1 MFNWAEEWNFSF
13 SGCGFRSI
21 YYVGVLSCFLERVPQ
36 LVHGASKI
44 GGASSGC
51 LVAAALTVGTSMEQL
66 CLDIMTTAKE
76 ARKQT
81 LGVFHP
87 SFCLLRTVQ
96 RSLLDRIPID
106 AHLRA
111 SGKLCVS
118 LTRLS
123 DGENV
128 LVSEFASREELIQV
142 LMCSCFFP
150 VYCGSTPPS
159 YRGVHYMDG
168 ALSNSMPLF
177 EHRNTITV
185 APFSG
190 ESDICPTEGT
200 FNFFEA
206 NYGNVSIQ
214 VNTGNVHRVC
224 TSFFP
229 PPPEMLAEICHNGY
243 MDALC
248 FLIRQGL
255 CSAGFNPCNMLLEED
270 KVKPPCCD
278 FVKEKWK
285 MKKMLLTEE
294 HWWLNPKI
302 IENLPP
308 GVKKV
313 LCEAC
318 RDAAEADSWWSRMT
332 EFLLVKILLC
342 MLTLLLVPLQFAL
355 FLVKSGMIICMNRQQ
370 QTVDRINRTPQMS
383 AERQGVSPKILGLNL
398 SFFFLWRNEIC
409 LIFLFYFLN

>member
-1 MFNWAEEWNFSF
+1 MFNWSEEWNISF

-21 YYVGVLSCFLERVPQ
+21 YYVGVLSCILERAPQ
-36 LVHGASKI
+36 LVHGAAKI

-51 LVAAALTVGTSMEQL
+51 LVAAAVTVGTPMEQL
-66 CLDIMTTAKE
+66 CLDILTTAKE
-76 ARKQT
+76 ARKQG

-96 RSLLDRIPID
+96 RSLLDRIPDD

-111 SGKLCVS
+111 SGRLCVS
-118 LTRLS
+118 LTRLM

-159 YRGVHYMDG
+159 YRGVNYMDG

-177 EHRNTITV
+177 ELRNTITV

-224 TSFFP
+224 TSFLP

-248 FLIRQGL
+248 FLIKRGL
-255 CSAGFNPCNMLLEED
+255 SSTECNPCNLLLEEHRA
-270 KVKPPCCD
+270 KPPCCD
-278 FVKEKWK
+278 LVKEKRK
-285 MKKMLLTEE
+285 MKKMLLTEGNHQHQE
-294 HWWLNPKI
+294 HWWLDPKV
-302 IENLPP
+302 IENLPS
-308 GVKKV
+308 GIKKV
-313 LCEAC
+313 LCEVC
-318 RDAAEADSWWSRMT
+318 RDAREANSWWSQT
-332 EFLLVKILLC
+332 TDFLPVKIFLFP
-342 MLTLLLVPLQFAL
+342 LTLLVVSLQFAL
-355 FLVKSGMIICMNRQQ
+355 FVVKSVTIIFMNRPPQTADGIRRAPQTYTEHQRDPLKMTGQQ
-370 QTVDRINRTPQMS
+370 SSSTSSDS
-383 AERQGVSPKILGLNL
+383 AVS
-398 SFFFLWRNEIC
+398 
-409 LIFLFYFLN
+409 

>member
-1 MFNWAEEWNFSF
+1 MFNRSEEWNISF

-21 YYVGVLSCFLERVPQ
+21 YYVGVLSCILKRAPQ

-51 LVAAALTVGTSMEQL
+51 LVAAALTVGTPMEQL
-66 CLDIMTTAKE
+66 CLDILTTAKE
-76 ARKQT
+76 ARKQS

-87 SFCLLRTVQ
+87 GFCLLRTVQ
-96 RSLLDRIPID
+96 RSLLDRMPEN
-106 AHLRA
+106 AHLLA
-111 SGKLCVS
+111 SGRLCVS
-118 LTRLS
+118 LTRLM

-159 YRGVHYMDG
+159 YRGVKYMDG

-177 EHRNTITV
+177 ELRNTITV

-224 TSFFP
+224 TSFLP

-248 FLIRQGL
+248 FLIKRGL
-255 CSAGFNPCNMLLEED
+255 CGTECNPCHMVLEED
-270 KVKPPCCD
+270 RAEPPCWD
-278 FVKEKWK
+278 LVKEKWK
-285 MKKMLLTEE
+285 LKKMLLAEGNHQQEE
-294 HWWLNPKI
+294 HWWLDPKV
-302 IENLPP
+302 IENLPS
-308 GVKKV
+308 GIKKV

-318 RDAAEADSWWSRMT
+318 RDAREANSWWSQTT
-332 EFLLVKILLC
+332 EFLPLKIFLFV
-342 MLTLLLVPLQFAL
+342 LTLLLVALQFSL
-355 FLVKSGMIICMNRQQ
+355 FLVKSVKIICMNRQAQTADGIRRNPQTYTEHQRDSLKITGQ
-370 QTVDRINRTPQMS
+370 QSSSKSSDS
-383 AERQGVSPKILGLNL
+383 AVS
-398 SFFFLWRNEIC
+398 
-409 LIFLFYFLN
+409 